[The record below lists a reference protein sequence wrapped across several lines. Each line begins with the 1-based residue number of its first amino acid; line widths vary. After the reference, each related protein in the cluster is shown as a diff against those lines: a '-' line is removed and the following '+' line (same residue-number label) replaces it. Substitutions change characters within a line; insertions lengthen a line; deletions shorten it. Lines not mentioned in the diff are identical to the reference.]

1 MNESMREIDRVES
14 ALKSLP
20 KIYDQRSDQAVF
32 LRLNEAMDSQ
42 TKKQNQFRYILVSAV
57 TIMIFTLLTSVIF
70 LENRFDVKQ
79 STVSQKDEMKVQET
93 ALRDKDYTDSNYTVS
108 SQNKVS
114 KLPLHD
120 ELFGSVTKYADISA
134 ALNSIR
140 QVEASSG
147 DPVPYIASTDSVQFE
162 KIEEHNGQLLLTFTD
177 DTVLENNRQ
186 YEMLISEI
194 LVTAEDFDFQTVR
207 FQNSDVDVVGSYDL
221 KGAIAVPDT
230 PERDISE

>member
-20 KIYDQRSDQAVF
+20 KIYDRRSGQAVF
-32 LRLNEAMDSQ
+32 LRLNDAMDFQ
-42 TKKQNQFRYILVSAV
+42 TKKQNQFRYILASAV
-57 TIMIFTLLTSVIF
+57 TIMIFTVITSVIF
-70 LENRFDVKQ
+70 LNDRFDVMQ
-79 STVSQKDEMKVQET
+79 STVSQKDEMKAQEI

-114 KLPLHD
+114 KLPIHD
-120 ELFGSVTKYADISA
+120 ELFGSIPKYADISA

-147 DPVPYIASTDSVQFE
+147 DSVPYIANAVSFEFE
-162 KIEEHNGQLLLTFTD
+162 KIEERNGQLLLTFTD
-177 DTVLENNRQ
+177 DTVLENNKQ

-221 KGAIAVPDT
+221 KRAIAVPDT
-230 PERDISE
+230 PEHETSE